1 LIFIREARADDVEGI
16 VRIYIESWNAGF
28 TTLMPRRT
36 ITTDVMAQWTR
47 DLAKPVPQRW
57 WVAETDGAVVG
68 FTGICPSRDPIDP
81 AIGEVDTIAV
91 DPLHWRA
98 GIGRRLM
105 MTALGHLAGDGYRE
119 AILWTLA
126 DYERG
131 QRFYEATGWKIDGG
145 LRDGGRQIRYRHDV
159 YVSSKPGN

>member
-1 LIFIREARADDVEGI
+1 LIFIREARADDLKAI

-28 TTLMPRRT
+28 TTLMPTRT

-57 WVAETDGAVVG
+57 WVAETDEAVVG

-91 DPLHWRA
+91 DPLQWRA
-98 GIGRRLM
+98 GIWAQ
-105 MTALGHLAGDGYRE
+105 T
-119 AILWTLA
+119 
-126 DYERG
+126 
-131 QRFYEATGWKIDGG
+131 
-145 LRDGGRQIRYRHDV
+145 HDDRV
-159 YVSSKPGN
+159 RASCW